1 MMARQG
7 VFKTLTFMFLY
18 IANINDIK
26 VTDTFLLISSPSP
39 KKNKKNSGVLI
50 KDPANSDT
58 LDIPQLVHYI
68 CIGSIVI

>member
-7 VFKTLTFMFLY
+7 VFTTLTFMFLY
-18 IANINDIK
+18 IANIKDIK

-39 KKNKKNSGVLI
+39 KKNSGVLI